1 MIPPELVMI
10 RHIARSADREILRG
24 KMGRELPR
32 RSVPV
37 CGLVWFVCVCVR
49 HRNTHTEANRTE

>member
-10 RHIARSADREILRG
+10 WHIVRSADREILRG
-24 KMGRELPR
+24 KIGRELPW
-32 RSVPV
+32 RSVPA

-49 HRNTHTEANRTE
+49 HTNTYTEANRTE